1 MSRGAHKHT
10 ISKRDSFNGSQCNY
24 WEVMILDYAYGN
36 NILFSLLSNIHA
48 QMFVWVAMNTPQ
60 VAMQPCK
67 FEI

>member
-1 MSRGAHKHT
+1 
-10 ISKRDSFNGSQCNY
+10 
-24 WEVMILDYAYGN
+24 MILDYAYGN